1 MTALPEEETRL
12 REEAAQLDLDLSR
25 LRVEAEWQAAQP
37 ARRERIAT
45 ACMAGMLANPDVDP
59 WRVKVAVDAVFHAD
73 ALIAELDKPKEV
85 QP

>member
-1 MTALPEEETRL
+1 MTDFIEYNLGTI
-12 REEAAQLDLDLSR
+12 AANM
-25 LRVEAEWQAAQP
+25 P
-37 ARRERIAT
+37 GRRERIAT